1 MASLTKKL
9 WSLSARQRL
18 FVLLCVGVYLAA
30 FRPWSQ
36 PDHSIAADSYAGAA
50 AMFVL
55 AVLPRGIRLLY
66 AVGIAVTV
74 ALVILLAG
82 PAIFGVQV

>member
-9 WSLSARQRL
+9 WSLSTRQRL
-18 FVLLCVGVYLAA
+18 FVLLCGGVFLAA

-36 PDHSIAADSYAGAA
+36 ASQSIAVNVYSGAA

-55 AVLPRGIRLLY
+55 AVLPRRTRLLY
-66 AVGIAVTV
+66 AVGIALMV
-74 ALVILLAG
+74 AIGVLLLG
-82 PAIFGVQV
+82 PAVFGVQV

>member
-9 WSLSARQRL
+9 WSLGARQRL
-18 FVLLCVGVYLAA
+18 LVLLCVGVYIAA

-36 PDHSIAADSYAGAA
+36 ANHSIAANVYSGAA
-50 AMFVL
+50 AMLVL
-55 AVLPRGIRLLY
+55 AVLPRRTRLLY
-66 AVGIAVTV
+66 ALGIALVV
-74 ALVILLAG
+74 AVAVLLLS

>member
-18 FVLLCVGVYLAA
+18 FVLLCVCAYLAA

-36 PDHSIAADSYAGAA
+36 ADHSIAANGYAGAA
-50 AMFVL
+50 ATFVL
-55 AVLPRGIRLLY
+55 AVLPRRTRLIY
-66 AVGIAVTV
+66 AVGIALAV
-74 ALVILLAG
+74 AVLVLVVGLVV
-82 PAIFGVQV
+82 FGVQV

>member
-18 FVLLCVGVYLAA
+18 LVLVCTTLYLVA

-36 PDHSIAADSYAGAA
+36 TDHSIATDAYSGAA
-50 AMFVL
+50 AMLVL
-55 AVLPRGIRLLY
+55 AVLPRRTRLLY
-66 AVGIAVTV
+66 AVGFALVV
-74 ALVILLAG
+74 ALVVLFAG
-82 PAIFGVQV
+82 PAVFGVQV